1 MSINKK
7 AKSWKTQTGEIKI
20 EKLQKLE
27 KIKKLN
33 KNDCH
38 KKQIKNVLDNA
49 STELTNLNY
58 VISSIAILCDILCE
72 KCEYVNYFTK
82 MQILRENTNILQNAG
97 TMQILRGITTRILYF
112 SSRGNDAKIQ
122 ANRLL
127 RVYRA
132 ELLVRLDQFSYTHS

>member
-38 KKQIKNVLDNA
+38 KKQIKNVLDDA
-49 STELTNLNY
+49 SAELANLNNM
-58 VISSIAILCDILCE
+58 IGSIIGNGRRPTCRGRYE
-72 KCEYVNYFTK
+72 FTTRKYYAKIRIFYK
-82 MQILRENTNILQNAG
+82 MQVQCK
-97 TMQILRGITTRILYF
+97 Y
-112 SSRGNDAKIQ
+112 
-122 ANRLL
+122 
-127 RVYRA
+127 YA
-132 ELLVRLDQFSYTHS
+132 ELLREYYTFQAEAMMRRYRQIDCSEFIVQSC